1 MASDKSPSE
10 DPRLVFNLP
19 GTWFPVAITDEGASE
34 QDVERMVQGIVGPAD
49 DAAVLRR
56 QMHDQ
61 VVDACAAAAEGGAV
75 AMYFGKEL
83 EKDAPF
89 PVNITVYQPP
99 GLRMSPAIGTESDEV
114 FGILRMGFDDAD
126 DTFVDVEGGN
136 YRALRRLLIEKDDS
150 FQIEVPEE
158 ETPEE
163 AALRAEAEKLS
174 IRADA
179 RRLLGARARH
189 EADRDR
195 LLRNADGH
203 DQEPHARALRSA
215 HRSVLL
221 RSGSADEVD
230 PSPRPQL
237 RPRRRP
243 QTNPKKQPPT
253 NSHPGTADDALS
265 AVGRASWSLEGFSRC
280 RDEANNREPLPDHNY
295 HPTRRNTS

>member
-99 GLRMSPAIGTESDEV
+99 GLRMSPAIGTESEEV
-114 FGILRMGFDDAD
+114 FGILRMGFEDAD
-126 DTFVDVEGGN
+126 DEFVEVEGAN
-136 YRALRRLLIEKDDS
+136 FRALRRVLIEKDDS
-150 FQIEVPEE
+150 FHVEAPKD

-163 AALRAEAEKLS
+163 AALRAEAEKLDLE
-174 IRADA
+174 RMRVDYW
-179 RRLLGARARH
+179 
-189 EADRDR
+189 
-195 LLRNADGH
+195 
-203 DQEPHARALRSA
+203 A
-215 HRSVLL
+215 HVPGTKQIVIVSFATQMAMIKHLMLELFDLIVAA
-221 RSGSADEVD
+221 SHFVTSSADEGTSG
-230 PSPRPQL
+230 PM
-237 RPRRRP
+237 
-243 QTNPKKQPPT
+243 TETETEPT
-253 NSHPGTADDALS
+253 DTDTTTATAS
-265 AVGRASWSLEGFSRC
+265 ATEASSS
-280 RDEANNREPLPDHNY
+280 
-295 HPTRRNTS
+295 S

>member
-1 MASDKSPSE
+1 MTSDNNTRDE
-10 DPRLVFNLP
+10 PRLIFTLP
-19 GTWFPVAITDEGASE
+19 GTWYPVAITDEGASE

-61 VVDACAAAAEGGAV
+61 VVDACAEAMEGGAV

-126 DTFVDVEGGN
+126 DAFVDVEGGN
-136 YRALRRLLIEKDDS
+136 YRALRRVLIEKDDS

-163 AALRAEAEKLS
+163 AALRAEAEKL
-174 IRADA
+174 
-179 RRLLGARARH
+179 
-189 EADRDR
+189 DRERMRVDYW
-195 LLRNADGH
+195 
-203 DQEPHARALRSA
+203 A
-215 HRSVLL
+215 HVPDTKQIVIVSFATQMAMIKHLMLELFDLIVAA
-221 RSGSADEVD
+221 SHFVTSSADEGTSG
-230 PSPRPQL
+230 PM
-237 RPRRRP
+237 
-243 QTNPKKQPPT
+243 TETETEPT
-253 NSHPGTADDALS
+253 DTDTTTATAS
-265 AVGRASWSLEGFSRC
+265 ATEASSS
-280 RDEANNREPLPDHNY
+280 
-295 HPTRRNTS
+295 S

>member
-1 MASDKSPSE
+1 MTSDNNLGD

-19 GTWFPVAITDEGASE
+19 GTWFPVAITDDGAVE
-34 QDVERMVQGIVGPAD
+34 QDVERLVLGIVGPAD

-61 VVDACAAAAEGGAV
+61 VVDACAAAVEGGAV

-126 DTFVDVEGGN
+126 DAFVDVEGGN
-136 YRALRRLLIEKDDS
+136 YRALRRVLIEKDDS

-163 AALRAEAEKLS
+163 AALRAEAEKLDLERMRVDYWAHVPGTKQIVIVS
-174 IRADA
+174 FATQMAMIKHLMLELFD
-179 RRLLGARARH
+179 LLIAA
-189 EADRDR
+189 
-195 LLRNADGH
+195 
-203 DQEPHARALRSA
+203 SYF
-215 HRSVLL
+215 V
-221 RSGSADEVD
+221 SGSADEAESESEATAETTSED
-230 PSPRPQL
+230 TAEPEEA
-237 RPRRRP
+237 
-243 QTNPKKQPPT
+243 
-253 NSHPGTADDALS
+253 TAD
-265 AVGRASWSLEGFSRC
+265 
-280 RDEANNREPLPDHNY
+280 
-295 HPTRRNTS
+295 

>member
-75 AMYFGKEL
+75 AMYFGQEL

-163 AALRAEAEKLS
+163 AALRAEAEKLQFERMRVDYWAHVPDTKQIVIVS
-174 IRADA
+174 FVTQMAMIKNLMLELFD
-179 RRLLGARARH
+179 LLIAA
-189 EADRDR
+189 
-195 LLRNADGH
+195 
-203 DQEPHARALRSA
+203 SYF
-215 HRSVLL
+215 V
-221 RSGSADEVD
+221 SGSADEVE
-230 PSPRPQL
+230 SESEATAETTSEA
-237 RPRRRP
+237 
-243 QTNPKKQPPT
+243 TNEPEEA
-253 NSHPGTADDALS
+253 TAD
-265 AVGRASWSLEGFSRC
+265 
-280 RDEANNREPLPDHNY
+280 
-295 HPTRRNTS
+295 

>member
-1 MASDKSPSE
+1 MASDKNPSE

-56 QMHDQ
+56 QMHAQ

-163 AALRAEAEKLS
+163 AALRAEAEKLQFERMRVDYWAHVPDTKQIVIVS
-174 IRADA
+174 FVTQMAMIKNLMLELFD
-179 RRLLGARARH
+179 LLIAA
-189 EADRDR
+189 
-195 LLRNADGH
+195 
-203 DQEPHARALRSA
+203 SYF
-215 HRSVLL
+215 V
-221 RSGSADEVD
+221 SGSADEVE
-230 PSPRPQL
+230 SESEATAETTSEA
-237 RPRRRP
+237 
-243 QTNPKKQPPT
+243 TNEPEEA
-253 NSHPGTADDALS
+253 TAD
-265 AVGRASWSLEGFSRC
+265 
-280 RDEANNREPLPDHNY
+280 
-295 HPTRRNTS
+295 

>member
-19 GTWFPVAITDEGASE
+19 GTWYPVAITDGGASE

-61 VVDACAAAAEGGAV
+61 VVDACAEAMEGGAV

-99 GLRMSPAIGTESDEV
+99 GLRMSPAIGTQSEEV

-126 DTFVDVEGGN
+126 DAFVEVEGAN
-136 YRALRRLLIEKDDS
+136 FRALRRVLIEKDDS
-150 FQIEVPEE
+150 FQVEVPEE

-163 AALRAEAEKLS
+163 AALRAEAEKLQFE
-174 IRADA
+174 RMRVDYW
-179 RRLLGARARH
+179 
-189 EADRDR
+189 
-195 LLRNADGH
+195 
-203 DQEPHARALRSA
+203 A
-215 HRSVLL
+215 HVPGTKQIVIVSFATQMAMIKHLMLELFDLIVAA
-221 RSGSADEVD
+221 SHFVTSSADEVTSGPMTEAETMD
-230 PSPRPQL
+230 AD
-237 RPRRRP
+237 
-243 QTNPKKQPPT
+243 TT
-253 NSHPGTADDALS
+253 TDTTTATAT
-265 AVGRASWSLEGFSRC
+265 ATATEASSS
-280 RDEANNREPLPDHNY
+280 
-295 HPTRRNTS
+295 S

>member
-1 MASDKSPSE
+1 MTSDNNLGD

-19 GTWFPVAITDEGASE
+19 GTWYPVVITDEGASE

-61 VVDACAAAAEGGAV
+61 VVDACAEAMEGGAV

-126 DTFVDVEGGN
+126 DAFVDVEGGN
-136 YRALRRLLIEKDDS
+136 YRALRRVLIEKDDS

-163 AALRAEAEKLS
+163 AALRAEAEKLNLE
-174 IRADA
+174 RMRVDYW
-179 RRLLGARARH
+179 
-189 EADRDR
+189 
-195 LLRNADGH
+195 
-203 DQEPHARALRSA
+203 A
-215 HRSVLL
+215 HVPDTKQIVIVSFVTQMAMIKHLML
-221 RSGSADEVD
+221 ELFDLFIAASYFVSGSADEAESESEATAETTSED
-230 PSPRPQL
+230 TAEPEEA
-237 RPRRRP
+237 
-243 QTNPKKQPPT
+243 
-253 NSHPGTADDALS
+253 TAD
-265 AVGRASWSLEGFSRC
+265 
-280 RDEANNREPLPDHNY
+280 
-295 HPTRRNTS
+295 

>member
-61 VVDACAAAAEGGAV
+61 VVDACAAATEGGAV

-163 AALRAEAEKLS
+163 AALRAEAEKLQFERMRVDYWAHVPDTKQIVIVS
-174 IRADA
+174 FVTQMAMIKNLMLELFD
-179 RRLLGARARH
+179 LLIAA
-189 EADRDR
+189 
-195 LLRNADGH
+195 
-203 DQEPHARALRSA
+203 SYF
-215 HRSVLL
+215 V
-221 RSGSADEVD
+221 SGSADEVE
-230 PSPRPQL
+230 SESEATAETTSEA
-237 RPRRRP
+237 
-243 QTNPKKQPPT
+243 TNEPEEA
-253 NSHPGTADDALS
+253 TAD
-265 AVGRASWSLEGFSRC
+265 
-280 RDEANNREPLPDHNY
+280 
-295 HPTRRNTS
+295 